1 MGFRKEIKYRFPAN
15 KVPILRA
22 HLQGKGLTM
31 LHADRKIASIY
42 FDTNQQQSFSDSE
55 EGLLPRS
62 KLRGRWYNDK
72 ISKIYWEKKIT
83 AFEGRFKTTEQIPA
97 TVFSSYYAS
106 GFVDTLYGLMTP
118 MTEVTYMRSYFQ
130 LADLRLTL
138 DEDIRYKNLRTGRI
152 AFEEECVV
160 ELKAPADAETDF
172 IGDFLGFSPRRF
184 SKFCN
189 SVQYT

>member
-72 ISKIYWEKKIT
+72 ISKIYLEIVDK
-83 AFEGRFKTTEQIPA
+83 
-97 TVFSSYYAS
+97 FSYI
-106 GFVDTLYGLMTP
+106 M
-118 MTEVTYMRSYFQ
+118 
-130 LADLRLTL
+130 
-138 DEDIRYKNLRTGRI
+138 I
-152 AFEEECVV
+152 
-160 ELKAPADAETDF
+160 
-172 IGDFLGFSPRRF
+172 FSD
-184 SKFCN
+184 
-189 SVQYT
+189 